1 MCPIKAKAGYGQHF
15 LASKKMAEK
24 IISACAP
31 TRNDNFLEIG
41 SGKGALTRILVDKA
55 GNVTAIELDK
65 ELARIIRDT
74 YKDCDNIKIINAD
87 FLEYRAVNLAERL
100 KIIGNVPYNITS
112 PILEK
117 LFEFRDKMDFAVFT
131 IQKEVA
137 DKLTASSGLSGYGKL
152 TLLMWSGFATEQL
165 FSIPR
170 KAFSPPPKVA
180 SRVVKITP
188 IDRGITDFA
197 EFSAFITACF
207 SQKNRTLMNSI
218 QIGFDWPKEMC
229 EYLLK
234 QAEFNLKVR
243 PKEINNDDYLK
254 LYQIWQAIR

>member
-1 MCPIKAKAGYGQHF
+1 MCPIRAKAGYGQHF

-24 IISACAP
+24 IVSACAP
-31 TRNDNFLEIG
+31 NHTDNFLEVG
-41 SGKGALTRILVDKA
+41 PGEGALTRILVDKA

-74 YKDCDNIKIINAD
+74 YKDSDNIKIINAD
-87 FLEYRAVNLAERL
+87 FLEYRADNLAGRL

-117 LFEFRDKMDFAVFT
+117 LFEFRDKIEFAVFT

-137 DKLTASSGLSGYGKL
+137 DKLTASSGLSAYGKL

-180 SRVVKITP
+180 SRVVRIRP
-188 IDRGITDFA
+188 IDRGITDFP
-197 EFSAFITACF
+197 EFSAFTTACF
-207 SQKNRTLMNSI
+207 SQKNRTLLNSI
-218 QIGFDWPKEMC
+218 QIGFDWPKKMC
-229 EYLLK
+229 EYSLK
-234 QAEFNLKVR
+234 KAELDLKVR
-243 PKEINNDDYLK
+243 PKEINQDGYLK
-254 LYQIWQAIR
+254 LYKIWQAIR